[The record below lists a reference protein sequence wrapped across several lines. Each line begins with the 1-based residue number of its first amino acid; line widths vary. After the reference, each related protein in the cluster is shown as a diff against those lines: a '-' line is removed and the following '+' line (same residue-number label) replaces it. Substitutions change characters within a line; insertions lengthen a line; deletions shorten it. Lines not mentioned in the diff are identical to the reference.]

1 MKKEERSI
9 SDKYIKD
16 IIIDT
21 LDIDGLKVPLISRI
35 IKKRDKIASAMVRCG
50 INRYTY
56 EIPTGLYLLGDIEYA
71 KDVIV
76 TCNYRLTIDV
86 LRSSIKSKGLFIL
99 VLDTFG
105 INVWCAAGKSTFSS
119 KELIYQVVKSDI
131 KKKLK
136 VRRVIL
142 PQLGASSIE
151 PHIIRKMS
159 GVSVVYGP
167 VRAEDIDSF
176 LENSYNCNEA
186 MRTVRFPLLDR
197 LKLTALEFIQSIKYI
212 LISIVGFLAYSLLF
226 FELKDVVFVTAYNSI
241 SVLILSLIGAIG
253 FPLAI
258 SRLPF
263 KSFSLNNIL
272 LSSPLIIGFTIYEVS
287 NDLNPTIYITF
298 TLIIIRL
305 MYAAFIGF
313 RFTGSTTFTSFSGAK
328 REGKEIVRYSKVVSI
343 LSVVLLFV
351 SKVIG

>member
-1 MKKEERSI
+1 MNKEERSI
-9 SDKYIKD
+9 TEKYIKD
-16 IIIDT
+16 IIINT
-21 LDIDGLKVPLISRI
+21 VDIDGLKVPVLSREM
-35 IKKRDKIASAMVRCG
+35 KQKDKMGTAMVRCG

-56 EIPTGLYLLGDIEYA
+56 EVPTGLYLLGELESA

-86 LRSSIKSKGLFIL
+86 LRSSIKSKGVFIL

-105 INVWCAAGKSTFSS
+105 INVWCAAGKSTFAS

-136 VRRVIL
+136 IRRVIL
-142 PQLGASSIE
+142 PQLGASSME

-176 LENSYNCNEA
+176 LENSYNCDET
-186 MRTVRFPLLDR
+186 MRTVTFPLVER
-197 LKLTALEFIQSIKYI
+197 LKLTPLEFIQSIKFI

-226 FELKDVVFVTAYNSI
+226 TSSKDMAFVTMYNSASI
-241 SVLILSLIGAIG
+241 LMLSLIGTIA
-253 FPLAI
+253 FPAAVSI
-258 SRLPF
+258 LPF

-272 LSSPLIIGFTIYEVS
+272 LSAPVIIGFSLYEVS
-287 NDLNPTIYITF
+287 NNINPTIYISIA
-298 TLIIIRL
+298 LILIRL

-313 RFTGSTTFTSFSGAK
+313 RFTGTTTFTSFSGAK
-328 REGKEIVRYSKVVSI
+328 QEGKEIVKYSKVVSV